1 MFEVKIS
8 ASQVGAILGYN
19 SFKSRDD
26 VMGNMVLRAHGYNSG
41 FVHNDATLHG
51 ATYERWARLW
61 AQIRLGQLI
70 NDTETKTHPLAP
82 WLVAR
87 FDGVVDIEG
96 LPIEIKCPHGLFHK
110 YAVTGV
116 ADFKP
121 LIEQPNYYAQVQ
133 VAMMCYG
140 VNSCYFYQYVKP
152 DVDHLEKVEL
162 CEEWA
167 TGVEA
172 HLKAFYDEFKVE
184 SRNPAKWLEAVVK
197 QQTEDEP
204 RNPYTLTSL
213 GDPQ

>member
-1 MFEVKIS
+1 VFEVKIS
-8 ASQVGAILGYN
+8 ASQAGAILGYN
-19 SFKSRDD
+19 SYKSRDD
-26 VMGNMVLRAHGYNSG
+26 VMSDMVLRAHGYNSG
-41 FVHNDATLHG
+41 FVHNEATLHG
-51 ATYERWARLW
+51 ANYERWAKHW
-61 AQIRLGQLI
+61 AAIRLGQLI

-140 VNSCYFYQYVKP
+140 VKECYFYQYVKP

-162 CEEWA
+162 DADWCDHVRRDLE
-167 TGVEA
+167 
-172 HLKAFYDEFKVE
+172 AFYDEFQVE